1 MASRSQP
8 SNELS
13 IFGVFAGENPICAGP
28 LDFPDHQPDAY
39 RPSPAFQPDASAITL
54 PLSDKVEAPMTV
66 PIASSSG
73 WATKEAWVHHQ
84 AEIEQLYLYEK
95 KTLAEVM
102 RLMKDKHD
110 FKATL
115 VLHAALFALSITKI
129 W

>member
-13 IFGVFAGENPICAGP
+13 IFGVFAGENPIYAWP

-39 RPSPAFQPDASAITL
+39 RPSPAFQPDASAVTL
-54 PLSDKVEAPMTV
+54 PLSDNVEAPITA
-66 PIASSSG
+66 PLTNPGA
-73 WATKEAWVHHQ
+73 WATKEAWVQHQ
-84 AEIEQLYLYEK
+84 AEIEQLYEK

-102 RLMKDKHD
+102 RLMKDKHG

-115 VLHAALFALSITKI
+115 VIYAALFA
-129 W
+129 